1 MPQGQRQYGQ
11 VFLAFFFSSSTY
23 QPSYKHLEGLP
34 YFWIGIEKKV
44 SDVLVDIRFMKIG
57 YYLSNTSK
65 KYFKSERKSD
75 IGGCVGQKWPPK
87 IEYHMWMPLFLINI
101 H

>member
-44 SDVLVDIRFMKIG
+44 SDVLVGRLVHEKRILPM
-57 YYLSNTSK
+57 
-65 KYFKSERKSD
+65 
-75 IGGCVGQKWPPK
+75 
-87 IEYHMWMPLFLINI
+87 M
-101 H
+101 